1 MSITIVGGGNPSG
14 PTYPLQRSVRLRSS
28 ASAYFNRTLTTPTN
42 NKIWTWSAWVK
53 KGKPSGTSAAS
64 QTLFATGSGSTD
76 AGSTLIIFDNERIVL
91 TGYTT
96 NWLISTAVYRDPSAW
111 YHILVAWDNSN
122 ATVNN
127 RSKIYVNGLEI
138 VYATDNRASLSTSS
152 TYGINQ
158 AVLHT
163 LGAWSWNNGS
173 FAQPSY
179 FDGYM
184 TEVNFIDGQAL
195 TPTSFGAYNSFGV
208 WSPAKYTGT
217 YGTNGFY
224 LNFQDNSAATAAAIG
239 KDSSGNGN
247 NWTPN
252 NISVTAGVTYDSMLD
267 VPTLTSATN
276 ANFAVINP
284 ISTIAF
290 PVTNGNLSIGA
301 SVTSNRCAKSSIAVS
316 SGKWYWEFK
325 ASVISISGQIAGIC
339 SADALFSG
347 GVVSSGFEVGY
358 YSLNGNKYV
367 NGTGSA
373 YGASWTASDT
383 IGVALDVD
391 GGTVTFYKN
400 NTSQGAIAIT
410 AGQTWVANWTGQ
422 NTTDAV
428 SFTFGQQPFVYT
440 PPTGF
445 KSLNTFNLSAPT
457 IPNGATQFAATTYTG
472 TGSSLA
478 ISNTVNGKS
487 FTPDFVWV
495 KGRSGATDHALYDSV
510 RGTTKQLESNATIA
524 ETTEATGLTAF
535 GTEGFTVGALA
546 QMNTN
551 TATYVGWQWKA
562 NGTPAVINTAGSVP
576 STISANTTSGFSI
589 VTFTCPASGNFT
601 VGHGLGIAPAMMIL
615 KTRSGVDGWYVYN
628 KNFVTPTT
636 GYLQLNLTSAVATS
650 VSLWGS
656 TNPTS
661 SVATMGTGGG
671 ISAGATGVLYC
682 FAEIAGFSKFGS
694 YTGNGS
700 TDGPFVYLGFRP
712 RWVMIKSAV
721 GNTGSWWIYDSSR
734 DTYNVEQ
741 NFLMSNNSNTETVV
755 AGPDFLSNGFKLRT
769 SQGDLNTNGSTFIYA
784 AFAENP
790 FNYSLAR

>member
-682 FAEIAGFSKFGS
+682 FAEIAGFSRFGS